1 VVASKYSRN
10 RFISAKYTT
19 VQSFKLHFLVQI
31 YTCASDC
38 KDAENTFGSHF
49 VEVLSALPSYS

>member
-10 RFISAKYTT
+10 HFISAKYTA

-31 YTCASDC
+31 YASTSDC
-38 KDAENTFGSHF
+38 KDVENTFGSHF
-49 VEVLSALPSYS
+49 VKVLSALLSYS